1 MILIMDHTQT
11 GLGNFLGGIFDFVED
26 VIDFVGDVVEGAGDI
41 VTGAADSLGVQG
53 TGGEGET
60 NPQTVPF
67 LNAKAIVLFGT
78 IGLLVWQMAK

>member
-1 MILIMDHTQT
+1 MENEPT
-11 GLGNFLGGIFDFVED
+11 GLGNFLGGIFDFAED
-26 VIDFVGDVVEGAGDI
+26 VIDFAGDVIADVGNV

-53 TGGEGET
+53 TGGEGDT

-67 LNAKAIVLFGT
+67 TNMGGIVLLGV

>member
-1 MILIMDHTQT
+1 MENGQT

-26 VIDFVGDVVEGAGDI
+26 VIDFVGDVVEDAGDV

-53 TGGEGET
+53 TGGQDS

-67 LNAKAIVLFGT
+67 MNARAVVLFGT

>member
-1 MILIMDHTQT
+1 MENGQT

-26 VIDFVGDVVEGAGDI
+26 VVDFVGDVVEDVGDI

-53 TGGEGET
+53 TGGSDA
-60 NPQTVPF
+60 NAQTVPF
-67 LNAKAIVLFGT
+67 MNTKAVLLFGA